1 MKRLD
6 RLKQWA
12 GEKMGG
18 EVKTTV
24 SDDFKSMEAEM
35 ELRHTGAYTS
45 VFIIFRCIANVF
57 YSRHGKTSRHNE

>member
-35 ELRHTGAYTS
+35 ELRHTGRYTS
-45 VFIIFRCIANVF
+45 LFTILRYITNVYYF
-57 YSRHGKTSRHNE
+57 RHGKTPRHNE

>member
-12 GEKMGG
+12 GERMGG

-24 SDDFKSMEAEM
+24 SDDFKSLEAEM
-35 ELRHTGAYTS
+35 QVRHEGVYMLTRPAADLGSNA
-45 VFIIFRCIANVF
+45 
-57 YSRHGKTSRHNE
+57 

>member
-18 EVKTTV
+18 EIKTTL
-24 SDDFKSMEAEM
+24 SDDFKAMESEM
-35 ELRHTGAYTS
+35 QLRQD
-45 VFIIFRCIANVF
+45 
-57 YSRHGKTSRHNE
+57 GKLTTLTLDPAILSISKIS

>member
-35 ELRHTGAYTS
+35 ELRHTGTYLS
-45 VFIIFRCIANVF
+45 PFIIFRYITNALYF
-57 YSRHGKTSRHNE
+57 RHGKTSRHDE

>member
-18 EVKTTV
+18 EIKTTL

-35 ELRHTGAYTS
+35 QLRQDGKYRDLTLLFCFSWLTGWCSQAWRSYT
-45 VFIIFRCIANVF
+45 AQ
-57 YSRHGKTSRHNE
+57 

>member
-12 GEKMGG
+12 GERMGG

-24 SDDFKSMEAEM
+24 SDDFKAMEAEM
-35 ELRHTGAYTS
+35 ELRHAGGS
-45 VFIIFRCIANVF
+45 SCCGGSGDNSPVRID
-57 YSRHGKTSRHNE
+57 